1 MEILIM
7 TLQYKNA
14 EPARKVQKENLDFN
28 RDETNSILNS
38 IQQMDRKLEKVYQ
51 DVVNISDRL
60 SNSVQDLQI
69 ISSLIEDGYINN
81 PYKNS
86 YELSCDNDDEL
97 EAMKIFYNME
107 KDEHLFFQFLTVSNQ
122 RASEVTRSKYV
133 REGLAKEIGRDQIT
147 LYKSIKKKLGTQSH
161 DELIKKGRRLLKIVD
176 DYSYSVYSG
185 GLSKDYV
192 EKMIEGLA
200 EESSLAA

>member
-1 MEILIM
+1 MKIEIQKI
-7 TLQYKNA
+7 
-14 EPARKVQKENLDFN
+14 EPAKKVQKESTDFN
-28 RDETNSILNS
+28 QDEMNSILNS
-38 IQQMDRKLEKVYQ
+38 IQQMDCKLEKVYQ
-51 DVVNISDRL
+51 DIVNISDRL
-60 SNSVQDLQI
+60 SNSIQDLQI
-69 ISSLIEDGYINN
+69 ISSLIEDGFINN
-81 PYKNS
+81 PHTNS
-86 YELSCDNDDEL
+86 NELSCDDDDEL

-107 KDEHLFFQFLTVSNQ
+107 KEEHLFFQFLTVSNQ

-192 EKMIEGLA
+192 EKMIGCLA
-200 EESSLAA
+200 NETSLAA